1 MLSSK
6 AVLAIRSWFFGIK
19 IGEDEFGNVYYES
32 KRLIDSFGRAK
43 RWVKIKGHVDA
54 SKVPA
59 HWHGWLH
66 YTMQSPAEKSTY
78 NWSKTHLPNLTGTPF
93 AYHPQNS
100 TKTSL
105 KTTKPNTSYDA
116 WKP

>member
-6 AVLAIRSWFFGIK
+6 AVLAIRSWFFGVK
-19 IGEDEFGNVYYES
+19 IGEDEFGNAYYES
-32 KRLIDSFGRAK
+32 KRLKDSFGRAK
-43 RWVKIKGHVDA
+43 RWVKMKGYVDA

-66 YTMQSPAEKSTY
+66 YTIQNPTNKPTY
-78 NWSKTHLPNLTGTPF
+78 TWSKEHLPNLTGTPF
-93 AYHPQNS
+93 AYHPQSN
-100 TKTSL
+100 TTTSH
-105 KTTKPNTSYDA
+105 KATTTNTSYNA